1 MGAGNEYEWVF
12 GNWLAENRVGFVPVN
27 QQKRSL
33 FSRSRIKSFDFMLY
47 PEGSGPII
55 AELKG
60 RLFKGRS
67 LAKMTGL
74 ECWVNIEDV
83 RGLLG
88 WEKALDVGGR
98 DGHLRGTAWFIFAYK
113 LENIDVE
120 TDGKDIYEFGQ
131 GRYVFYAIKA
141 EDYRKF
147 MKVRSPRW
155 KTVTLAAAKFR
166 ELAVPAG
173 DLLCGDRAFR
183 LCSEQA
189 GAW

>member
-1 MGAGNEYEWVF
+1 MVAGNEYEWVF
-12 GNWLAENRVGFVPVN
+12 GNWLAENGVGFVPVD
-27 QQKRSL
+27 QQRRSVL
-33 FSRSRIKSFDFMLY
+33 SRSRMKSFDFMLY
-47 PEGSGPII
+47 PSGSGPII

-74 ECWVNIEDV
+74 QCWVNIEDV

-88 WEKALDVGGR
+88 WEKALDVTGR
-98 DGHLRGTAWFIFAYK
+98 DGHLRGTGWFIFAYK

-131 GRYVFYAIKA
+131 DRYIFYAIKA
-141 EDYRKF
+141 DDYREF

-155 KTVTLAAAKFR
+155 KTVTLPAEKFR
-166 ELAVPAG
+166 QLAIPAG
-173 DLLCGDRAFR
+173 DLLCRDRA
-183 LCSEQA
+183 
-189 GAW
+189 GV

>member
-1 MGAGNEYEWVF
+1 M
-12 GNWLAENRVGFVPVN
+12 
-27 QQKRSL
+27 
-33 FSRSRIKSFDFMLY
+33 KSFDFLLY

-88 WEKALDVGGR
+88 WERALDSPGR

-113 LENIDVE
+113 LENVDVD
-120 TDGKDIYEFGQ
+120 TDGKEVYEFGG
-131 GRYVFYAIKA
+131 GRYAFYAVKA
-141 EDYRKF
+141 EDYRKY

-155 KTVTLAAAKFR
+155 KTVTLGAARFR
-166 ELAVPAG
+166 QLAVPVRE
-173 DLLCGDRAFR
+173 LLCCENVGM
-183 LCSEQA
+183 
-189 GAW
+189 W

>member
-1 MGAGNEYEWVF
+1 MVAGNEYEWAF
-12 GNWLAENRVGFVPVN
+12 GNWLAEKGVGFVPVN
-27 QQKRSL
+27 QQRRSVL
-33 FSRSRIKSFDFMLY
+33 SRSRIKSFDFLLY

-60 RLFKGRS
+60 RLFKGTS

-98 DGHLRGTAWFIFAYK
+98 DGHLQGTAWFIFAYK

-120 TDGKDIYEFGQ
+120 TDGKDIYQFACD
-131 GRYVFYAIKA
+131 RYVFYAIKA
-141 EDYRKF
+141 ADYREF

-155 KTVTLAAAKFR
+155 KTVTLPAARFR
-166 ELAVPAG
+166 QLAIPAG
-173 DLLCGDRAFR
+173 DLLCRDRAGV
-183 LCSEQA
+183 C
-189 GAW
+189 